1 MIKKRLTAATLRSS
15 ELLSLRSTS
24 SRGFTL
30 IELLMATAIMVIVV
44 LAIGIALVD
53 GQRGWNIQYERIYSD
68 VVTDGYVARRKFDA
82 VMRTAS
88 RDKFLLDD
96 AGSWVEV
103 YYYANDDSTVV
114 DRYARFYVAD
124 GNLSVE
130 YGQYNLT
137 STDKITDTIETVCGN
152 VSSCTFEQLGRSIQM
167 ILKLD
172 NGTQTNTVISS
183 AVTHN

>member
-1 MIKKRLTAATLRSS
+1 MIKKRLTVSP
-15 ELLSLRSTS
+15 
-24 SRGFTL
+24 GFTI
-30 IELLMATAIMVIVV
+30 IELLVATAIMIIVL

-53 GQRGWNIQYERIYSD
+53 GQRGWSIQYDRIYSE

-82 VMRTAS
+82 VTRTAS
-88 RDKFLLDD
+88 RDRFLLDD

-103 YYYANDDSTVV
+103 YYYADDTSTVV

-124 GNLSVE
+124 VNLNVE
-130 YGQYNLT
+130 YGQLDPKET
-137 STDKITDTIETVCGN
+137 LSVETVCGN
-152 VSSCTFEQLGRSIQM
+152 VSGCVFKQVGRSIQM
-167 ILKLD
+167 ILTLD